1 MHKKQHSTKANTSQ
15 QQVTAG
21 GYGGVPATAS
31 ECEKQ
36 LDAAIFRGL
45 HALTKRHEPSDEFRG
60 VFVRGA
66 FLKPNTKAFIQ
77 VLHFL
82 LNVYDAREF
91 KKRFIWPIYDKS
103 IENAFRSATV
113 TYVNHL
119 IETGKLTGMGK
130 IKAHVVVLPGGV
142 KFMKFLLGLT
152 RFVLQEE
159 LARVRPTAPA
169 YQPLTRNRLA
179 ELATRHRHLSETR
192 DRLCA
197 IMQEEVKSLY
207 ERTRKNR
214 TLLANIL
221 SKSDPAQAISY
232 EELMGAWIDLIE
244 SQRLEQEQKRDHVL
258 SLSKQFDKLTQQATR
273 LLKENEHGLSFSKEQ
288 LKDVITKL
296 QLNRPSS
303 LPEPVDR
310 SSALEVFDEKGKVNP
325 VELFKYFGNLLPE
338 IESCFANFSS
348 KDHATVEFEYK
359 ELSRVT
365 LRLTQVRQE
374 IDYLSRTLPCLRYNL
389 TAAPGEPQSQQES
402 SPETMIDNYTIKS
415 KLFCTPPIAMNFEGT
430 ADQRGPGMASRG
442 IVRLALLDKDDVHA
456 MNARLKQLSISIAPS
471 IRSPRRGAAAGAA
484 TSHLA
489 TSSSV
494 TSQTEDGSN
503 TLKVFA
509 VPGRTL
515 RKEKL
520 DPLTMLNRIKAQSH
534 KQQQQ
539 DAASGAANSSL
550 MNFSTIS
557 DMTLRPEF
565 SSTMLGTPEKVAS
578 KPPSNKVGKQSQPF
592 GVPSPANLPGG
603 SPRLRALYAGSTTPK
618 SALTSRFLMTGIG
631 PAARRSHDGSNA
643 TGAHVPGTSIKKRS
657 SLIVQETIQTSP
669 SGRLGSIVAHG
680 DPLPSTPANI
690 LITVSEVIDLT
701 IDGSGTEDEQTLSP
715 ENGGQLV
722 DLSHTLLA
730 NTAIEQQP
738 SEGQVPV
745 LQSQEVLQT
754 IMNNDPEMSQE
765 DLFNISDG
773 IVTDFE

>member
-1 MHKKQHSTKANTSQ
+1 MYKKQHSIKANTSQ
-15 QQVTAG
+15 QQHVTAG
-21 GYGGVPATAS
+21 GYGAVPATAS

-45 HALTKRHEPSDEFRG
+45 HALTKRHEPSDDFRG

-113 TYVNHL
+113 TYVNQL
-119 IETGKLTGMGK
+119 IESGKLIGMEK

-169 YQPLTRNRLA
+169 YQPLTRSHLA
-179 ELATRHRHLSETR
+179 DLATSHRRLSETR
-192 DRLCA
+192 DRLGT
-197 IMQEEVKSLY
+197 IMQEEVKSLF
-207 ERTRKNR
+207 ERTRQNR
-214 TLLANIL
+214 TLIANIL

-232 EELMGAWIDLIE
+232 EELMGTWIDLIE

-258 SLSKQFDKLTQQATR
+258 NVAKQMDKVTQQATR
-273 LLKENEHGLSFSKEQ
+273 LLKENEHGLSFSKEH

-296 QLNRPSS
+296 QLNRSS
-303 LPEPVDR
+303 
-310 SSALEVFDEKGKVNP
+310 SIAALEVFNEKGKVNP
-325 VELFKYFGNLLPE
+325 VKLFEYFGNLLPE
-338 IESCFANFSS
+338 IESCFAGFSS
-348 KDHATVEFEYK
+348 KDHSTVEFEYK
-359 ELSRVT
+359 ELSRAT
-365 LRLTQVRQE
+365 LRMTEVRQE

-389 TAAPGEPQSQQES
+389 TTAPAEPQSQQDS
-402 SPETMIDNYTIKS
+402 SPETMIDNYMIKS
-415 KLFCTPPIAMNFEGT
+415 KLFCTPPIAMNFDGT
-430 ADQRGPGMASRG
+430 GDQRAPGMGGRG
-442 IVRLALLDKDDVHA
+442 IVRLALLDKDEVHA
-456 MNARLKQLSISIAPS
+456 MNARLKLLSTSIHPS
-471 IRSPRRGAAAGAA
+471 IRSPRRGAAGAS

-489 TSSSV
+489 SGSSGSN
-494 TSQTEDGSN
+494 QKEDASN

-565 SSTMLGTPEKVAS
+565 SSTMLGTPEKAAS
-578 KPPSNKVGKQSQPF
+578 KPPSSKSGKQFQPF
-592 GVPSPANLPGG
+592 GVSSPANLPGG

-618 SALTSRFLMTGIG
+618 SALTSRFLMTGIAPG
-631 PAARRSHDGSNA
+631 TRRSNDGSSAN
-643 TGAHVPGTSIKKRS
+643 GGHVPATSIKKRN
-657 SLIVQETIQTSP
+657 SLIVHETIQTSP
-669 SGRLGSIVAHG
+669 SGRLGTIVGHG
-680 DPLPSTPANI
+680 EQLPSTPANI
-690 LITVSEVIDLT
+690 LITVSDVVDLT
-701 IDGSGTEDEQTLSP
+701 IDGSDTEDEQTLSP

-722 DLSHTLLA
+722 NLSHTLLA

-738 SEGQVPV
+738 SEGQVIG
-745 LQSQEVLQT
+745 SQEEQLLQT
-754 IMNNDPEMSQE
+754 IKDTDPEMSQE
-765 DLFNISDG
+765 DLFNVSDG

>member
-1 MHKKQHSTKANTSQ
+1 MHKKQHSIKANGSQ
-15 QQVTAG
+15 QQISTG
-21 GYGGVPATAS
+21 GYGAVPGTAS

-45 HALTKRHEPSDEFRG
+45 HALTKRHEPSDDFRG

-103 IENAFRSATV
+103 IENAFRSTTV
-113 TYVNHL
+113 TYVNQL
-119 IETGKLTGMGK
+119 IESGKLTGMGK

-159 LARVRPTAPA
+159 LARVRPATPA
-169 YQPLTRNRLA
+169 YQPLSRGHLADLA
-179 ELATRHRHLSETR
+179 EKHKRLSEMR
-192 DRLCA
+192 DRLGA

-207 ERTRKNR
+207 QSTGQIRA
-214 TLLANIL
+214 LVADIL
-221 SKSDPAQAISY
+221 SKSAAAQAISF

-244 SQRLEQEQKRDHVL
+244 NQRQEQEHKRDRVFNVAR
-258 SLSKQFDKLTQQATR
+258 QIDKLTQQATR

-288 LKDVITKL
+288 LKDVLTKL

-303 LPEPVDR
+303 LSEPV
-310 SSALEVFDEKGKVNP
+310 SHTSALEVFDEKDKVNP
-325 VELFKYFGNLLPE
+325 VKLFEYFGNLLPE
-338 IESCFANFSS
+338 IESCFASFSS
-348 KDHATVEFEYK
+348 KDHSTVDFEYK

-365 LRLTQVRQE
+365 LRMTEVRQE

-389 TAAPGEPQSQQES
+389 NVAAGEPQSQQES

-430 ADQRGPGMASRG
+430 GDQRALGTAGRG
-442 IVRLALLDKDDVHA
+442 IVRLALLDKDEVHA
-456 MNARLKQLSISIAPS
+456 MNARLKLLSTSIHPS
-471 IRSPRRGAAAGAA
+471 IRSPRRAAAGA
-484 TSHLA
+484 TISHLA
-489 TSSSV
+489 TGSSV
-494 TSQTEDGSN
+494 STQMEDASN

-509 VPGRTL
+509 VPARTL

-534 KQQQQ
+534 KQQQ
-539 DAASGAANSSL
+539 DVATGAANSSI

-565 SSTMLGTPEKVAS
+565 SSTMLGTPEKASS

-592 GVPSPANLPGG
+592 GVSSPGTNLPGG

-618 SALTSRFLMTGIG
+618 SALTSRFLMSGLAPG
-631 PAARRSHDGSNA
+631 ARRSHDGSSVA
-643 TGAHVPGTSIKKRS
+643 GAHIPATSIKQRS
-657 SLIVQETIQTSP
+657 SLIVHETIQTSP
-669 SGRLGSIVAHG
+669 SGRLGSIVG
-680 DPLPSTPANI
+680 QGEPLPTTPANI
-690 LITVSEVIDLT
+690 LITVTDVIDLT
-701 IDGSGTEDEQTLSP
+701 IDGSDTEDEQTLSP

-730 NTAIEQQP
+730 NTAIEQRP
-738 SEGQVPV
+738 AEGQEPGVRSQDV
-745 LQSQEVLQT
+745 LQMLMKTDPQMSQEV
-754 IMNNDPEMSQE
+754 
-765 DLFNISDG
+765 DLFNVSDG